1 MPTDQKSLP
10 KSFIVGKM
18 WVHVVH
24 LANNADVLG
33 KERKKGNKKVCSDEI
48 KDRSKLF
55 DCQN

>member
-1 MPTDQKSLP
+1 MHTDQKSLP

-24 LANNADVLG
+24 LANNVDVLG
-33 KERKKGNKKVCSDEI
+33 KERKAIQKVCSDEI

-55 DCQN
+55 DSQN